1 MAKIDRVYGN
11 MYDRPGVTADDFA
24 KGMTKFVPVADEM
37 LAYGSE
43 AVVYAFDLM
52 MYIADHVRGDLDS
65 KHASGYGDSQGY
77 YQVMDPKL
85 LQVID
90 MRVIAEAG
98 QQETMVWKNEAL
110 AELVSERDHLEEYG
124 IEGYFLGSI
133 KRLQELTNNDGRGN
147 GRESRSDTGSESQ
160 SDSESG

>member
-1 MAKIDRVYGN
+1 MVLK
-11 MYDRPGVTADDFA
+11 
-24 KGMTKFVPVADEM
+24 M

-43 AVVYAFDLM
+43 AVIYAFDLM
-52 MYIADHVRGDLDS
+52 MYIADHVCGGLDR

-110 AELVSERDHLEEYG
+110 AELVSEIDK
-124 IEGYFLGSI
+124 LGPVW
-133 KRLQELTNNDGRGN
+133 NRGTIC
-147 GRESRSDTGSESQ
+147 G
-160 SDSESG
+160 